1 MHWKDGAHA
10 GTGMCELLF
19 HTGRIEIQGFRINVG
34 KNRRRPGAS
43 DGAGGSKEAE
53 RSSND
58 LMARANTG
66 GRQRQPQRVCAG
78 GASYRVLSATD
89 CRKFVLK
96 GSNFVTENVTL
107 RIANPLYGGK
117 DLRADG
123 GILA

>member
-10 GTGMCELLF
+10 GTGMLELLF
-19 HTGRIEIQGFRINVG
+19 HARRIKIQGFRSNVG
-34 KNRRRPGAS
+34 KNRGRPGAS
-43 DGAGGSKEAE
+43 DSAGGSKKAE

-58 LMARANTG
+58 LVARADTG

-78 GASYRVLSATD
+78 GASYRVVSATD
-89 CRKFVLK
+89 RRKFVLK

-117 DLRADG
+117 YLRADG